1 MTCRVSLMM
10 LIVMAHVTTLV
21 YAVDETVAEEPA
33 TDFIEFLGE
42 WETADGEWIDPSEL
56 ETVDGTQADADL
68 ELVPVEGQDND

>member
-56 ETVDGTQADADL
+56 ETVDDTQADADL